1 MVKTTDCQSCHSLN
15 EKLWKQ
21 PKKNLSFFSLKL
33 VDKIFSVLV
42 VPHKAWKN
50 SNLQDNED

>member
-1 MVKTTDCQSCHSLN
+1 MEAAQ
-15 EKLWKQ
+15 
-21 PKKNLSFFSLKL
+21 KNLSFFSLKL
-33 VDKIFSVLV
+33 VDKIFSVSV